1 MWAIPFASRSTLA
14 GPSSPGTST
23 GSAAAPRASRPAGRS
38 RDRVR
43 TTMMARRIEATSPGT
58 GSQLPEHWLPQASSE
73 PGEAYQSGPI
83 TSPGGGAGYTHGAMT
98 RLRVPGW
105 PWSVVAAVVVVVLVG
120 GGLFA
125 LGGEG
130 GSGDRPGAVGG
141 GGSGDAGTT
150 PAAPVRLTV
159 TPKDR
164 ATRVAL
170 DATARVVAEEGRLRA
185 VRVTGAGGREL

>member
-141 GGSGDAGTT
+141 GGSGDGGTT
-150 PAAPVRLTV
+150 PGGGGGGDRGAPA
-159 TPKDR
+159 PGP
-164 ATRVAL
+164 AP
-170 DATARVVAEEGRLRA
+170 G
-185 VRVTGAGGREL
+185 GGGGGGRARRPPAPPPEQLHHPQAP